1 MRQIQLAVLLCFV
14 ALPGCGSSAPPPA
27 ASEPTA
33 SGPQAKATEAAS
45 AEPEENPEPDKGS
58 DQPASSASKPSR
70 TPIETITAAKL
81 AFVINHTGSA
91 LNEAAEKKCTSD
103 DPKTQAACMQKQR
116 AAFKADV
123 LQFKKDDKGKLWW
136 IVYQRKGSALTVLS
150 KSTIEFSDEK
160 ENTVTVNFV
169 GKDKTTRA
177 LFPVKGK
184 FVVTVPNDYS
194 IELDEPKYGK
204 LIYDAKIDI
213 VDQ

>member
-1 MRQIQLAVLLCFV
+1 MRHIPLAVLLCFV
-14 ALPGCGSSAPPPA
+14 ALPACGSSAPPA
-27 ASEPTA
+27 AAPES
-33 SGPQAKATEAAS
+33 SAS
-45 AEPEENPEPDKGS
+45 APPEKAADTPASAREEQPEPATAS

-81 AFVINHTGSA
+81 AFVINHMGSA

-103 DPKTQAACMQKQR
+103 DPKTKAACMQKQR

-160 ENTVTVNFV
+160 ESSVTVNFV
-169 GKDKTTRA
+169 GKDKSTRA

-204 LIYDAKIDI
+204 LVYDAKIDI